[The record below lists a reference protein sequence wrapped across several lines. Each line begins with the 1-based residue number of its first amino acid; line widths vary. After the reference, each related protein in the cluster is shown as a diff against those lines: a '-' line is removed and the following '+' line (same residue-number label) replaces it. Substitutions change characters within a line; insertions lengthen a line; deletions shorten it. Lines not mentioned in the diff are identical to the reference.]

1 MSKKELVQT
10 AKQLIASPSCC
21 PELKAVTQRWLDA
34 VGTAEEKEDAHALV
48 LELMEDVNTLDHTI
62 QFFES
67 EQVVQMFGAEQAN
80 AMAAHA
86 REMRASGAKWCD
98 CPACTAGV
106 ILWKNAESLF
116 A

>member
-1 MSKKELVQT
+1 MSKKELIKT
-10 AKQLIASPSCC
+10 AKQLIAAPSCC
-21 PELKAVTQRWLDA
+21 PELKAATQRWLDA
-34 VGTAEEKEDAHALV
+34 IRTADEKEYAQALV
-48 LELMEDVNTLDHTI
+48 QELMESVSTIEHTI

-67 EQVVQMFGAEQAN
+67 EQAVQLFGTEKAKS
-80 AMAAHA
+80 MAVHA
-86 REMRASGAKWCD
+86 RELEASGAKWCD

>member
-1 MSKKELVQT
+1 MNKKELVQT

-21 PELKAVTQRWLDA
+21 PELKTVTQRWLNSI
-34 VGTAEEKEDAHALV
+34 GTPEEKAFAHDLV
-48 LELMEDVNTLDHTI
+48 QELMEDVNTLDNTI

-67 EQVVQMFGAEQAN
+67 EQAVQMFGAEQAN

-86 REMRASGAKWCD
+86 REMQASGAKWCD

>member
-1 MSKKELVQT
+1 MNKKELVQT

-21 PELKAVTQRWLDA
+21 LELKTVTQRWLDSI
-34 VGTAEEKEDAHALV
+34 GTPEEKAFAHDLV
-48 LELMEDVNTLDHTI
+48 QELMEDVNTLDNTI

-67 EQVVQMFGAEQAN
+67 EQAVQMFGTEQAN

-86 REMRASGAKWCD
+86 REMQSSGAKWCD

-106 ILWKNAESLF
+106 ILWKNAEFLF

>member
-1 MSKKELVQT
+1 MSKKELVKI
-10 AKQLIASPSCC
+10 AKQLVAASSCC
-21 PELKAVTQRWLDA
+21 PELKVATQRWLDA
-34 VGTAEEKEDAHALV
+34 IGTAEEKEEAHALV
-48 LELMEDVNTLDHTI
+48 LELMEDVSPIDHTI

-67 EQVVQMFGAEQAN
+67 EQAVQMFGAEQAQ

-86 REMRASGAKWCD
+86 REMQASGAKWCD